1 MSINSKILKANL
13 LPLLLLVFGN
23 LSAQNISLMDICGWR
38 PVAIS
43 DQVPDDLT
51 SSRSAVIISM
61 ENKEVGDKTRP
72 QWEKLAKK
80 VHTDL
85 RKMYI
90 DPVCYVYGDDLN
102 AGPEIRKAFV
112 SEFQQRGIKNLILFE
127 REYVGLDETYSIKI
141 ARFNAQTD
149 LTAENERVWA
159 QIESPY
165 DLITLRLGRQIIRQN
180 IERTNFLIPEEPNLL
195 KDLPVFTGVHLGSY
209 PGLIRRAN
217 LAVVI
222 PEKHKVFAGISAS
235 EQEIIRQENLM
246 IDRKVQEIES
256 MMALYPYKYQM
267 VTYSDDETLY
277 KQGFQ
282 FALLPVNSTGLTI
295 KKMLNY
301 KITGTETDYISM
313 VPKDSAGI
321 SLKTIPVEE
330 MVHKYYIKQTIAH
343 DIYVGKEWDSDFTW
357 ESALRN
363 FIVNLSRALK

>member
-1 MSINSKILKANL
+1 MSITSKIIKANL

-23 LSAQNISLMDICGWR
+23 LSAQNISLMDFCGWR

-43 DQVPDDLT
+43 EQVPIDLT

-61 ENKEVGDKTRP
+61 EAKEVGDKTRP

-80 VHTDL
+80 IHADL
-85 RKMYI
+85 RKMYV
-90 DPVCYVYGDDLN
+90 DPVCYVFEDDLK

-112 SEFQQRGIKNLILFE
+112 LEFQQRGIKNLILLE
-127 REYVGLDETYSIKI
+127 RKFVGLDETHSIKI
-141 ARFNAQTD
+141 ARFNGQSD
-149 LTAENERVWA
+149 LTAENEKVWA

-180 IERTNFLIPEEPNLL
+180 IERTNFLIPEDPNIL

-217 LAVVI
+217 LAVVV
-222 PEKHKVFAGISAS
+222 PEKHKIFAGISAS
-235 EQEIIRQENLM
+235 EQEILRQENLL
-246 IDRKVQEIES
+246 IDKKVQEIES
-256 MMALYPYKYQM
+256 LMSLYPYKYQM
-267 VTYSDDETLY
+267 VSYSDDETLY

-282 FALLPVNSTGLTI
+282 FALLPIHSTGNTI
-295 KKMLNY
+295 KNMLNY
-301 KITGTETDYISM
+301 KISGTETDYISM
-313 VPKDSAGI
+313 VPKDSAGV
-321 SLKTIPVEE
+321 SLKTIPVNQ

-343 DIYVGKEWDSDFTW
+343 DVYVGKEWDSDFTW

-363 FIVNLSRALK
+363 FIVNLSRALN